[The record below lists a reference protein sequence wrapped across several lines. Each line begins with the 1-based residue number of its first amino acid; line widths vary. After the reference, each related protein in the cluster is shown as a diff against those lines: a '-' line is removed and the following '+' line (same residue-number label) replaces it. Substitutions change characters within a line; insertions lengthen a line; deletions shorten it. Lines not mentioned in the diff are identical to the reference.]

1 MMEKTKVSIVDNNSL
16 FRQGLRAYFSKVEDI
31 EVVSDSEATEDAL
44 SLVEALAPSVLLM
57 DIDLPSLRGLSIALQ
72 VRQRTPSVSVIIM
85 TPYEDEEQIFQA
97 VKAGASGLISKS
109 MSGEDIVKLIR
120 QVYQGEN
127 LLNEKLLAK
136 PRVAERVL
144 RQFQEISLTG
154 KNVDSLTAPLSPREV
169 EILKYVA
176 QGYGNKTIALVLGI
190 SEQTIKNHITSILR
204 KLTANDR
211 THAVVLALRHGLIS
225 VF

>member
-1 MMEKTKVSIVDNNSL
+1 MEKIKVSVIDNNSL
-16 FRQGLRAYFSKVEDI
+16 FRKGLCAYLSQVGDI

-44 SLVEALAPSVLLM
+44 SLVEALAPSVLVM

-109 MSGEDIVKLIR
+109 TSGEEVVKLIK
-120 QVYQGEN
+120 QVCQGEN

-154 KNVDSLTAPLSPREV
+154 KNADNLTAPLSPREV

>member
-1 MMEKTKVSIVDNNSL
+1 MMEKIKVSIVDNNSL
-16 FRQGLRAYFSKVEDI
+16 FRQGLRAYFAQVEEI

-44 SLVEALAPSVLLM
+44 SLVEALAPSVLVM
-57 DIDLPSLRGLSIALQ
+57 DIDLPSLRGLGIALQ
-72 VRQRTPSVSVIIM
+72 VRQRTPSVAVIIM

-109 MSGEDIVKLIR
+109 TSGEEVVKLIK

-127 LLNEKLLAK
+127 LLNEKLMAK

-154 KNVDSLTAPLSPREV
+154 KNLNNLTAPLSPREV

-204 KLTANDR
+204 KLAANDR

>member
-1 MMEKTKVSIVDNNSL
+1 MMEKIKVSIVDSNSL
-16 FRQGLRAYFSKVEDI
+16 FRKGLCDYFSQAEEI
-31 EVVSDSEATEDAL
+31 EVVSDSDFIEDVL
-44 SLVEALAPSVLLM
+44 SLVEGISPNVLLM
-57 DIDLPSLRGLSIALQ
+57 DIDLPALRGLSVALQ

-97 VKAGASGLISKS
+97 VKAGAAGLISNS
-109 MSGEDIVKLIR
+109 TAGEELVQLIR

-144 RQFQEISLTG
+144 KQFQEISLTG
-154 KNVDSLTAPLSPREV
+154 KNTDSLTAPLSPREV

-204 KLTANDR
+204 KLAANDR